1 MYWSPEKIRNKN
13 CVKHPAEQLFQCW
26 DSGNPY
32 SALPQLSKYWTSAS
46 STLPNFW
53 EAPKNLFWI
62 CGSKAYSKLPSNWKG
77 SCTLG
82 AIQPNFFL
90 LSEDTGNHLGIPLYD
105 ELSRAKR
112 HAIGGTQKW
121 KNEEWLPERI
131 LETYGPATW
140 AQDGSWGYRTPIYML
155 NQIIRLQALIEIITN
170 ETALAIDLLNTQ
182 QKQTRAA
189 VYQNRLALDYLL
201 AEEGGVCEKFNTS
214 DCCLH
219 IDDNGEAI
227 TKITQN
233 IRKLAHVPVQ
243 IWQSITTLDW
253 WKNLFERQWWKKALL
268 IVGFSLAGLTFLPC
282 LIPCFI
288 KLITSVVQAMPLIQD
303 LQKQQLQ
310 QAPSAT
316 TKIMQLTSP
325 KQGRKNRQVAR
336 KLLSNFQ
343 APDPIPEEL
352 STFV

>member
-1 MYWSPEKIRNKN
+1 MLGLRQPLQRLTTALQILDFCLQHFTELLGSSKRSFLDLWIEG
-13 CVKHPAEQLFQCW
+13 LFQITIKLERQLHFG
-26 DSGNPY
+26 SHTTQL
-32 SALPQLSKYWTSAS
+32 LPPLRRHWH
-46 STLPNFW
+46 
-53 EAPKNLFWI
+53 
-62 CGSKAYSKLPSNWKG
+62 
-77 SCTLG
+77 
-82 AIQPNFFL
+82 
-90 LSEDTGNHLGIPLYD
+90 NHLGIPLYD
-105 ELSRAKR
+105 ELSRPKR
-112 HAIGGTQKW
+112 HVIGGTQRW
-121 KNEEWLPERI
+121 KNEEWPPERI

-140 AQDGSWGYRTPIYML
+140 AQDGSWGYQTPIYML
-155 NQIIRLQALIEIITN
+155 NCIIRLQALIEVIAN

-201 AEEGGVCEKFNTS
+201 ADEGGVYGKFNTS

-219 IDDNGEAI
+219 IDDHGEAI

-243 IWQSITTLDW
+243 TWQSMTTPDW
-253 WKNLFERQWWKKALL
+253 WKSLFSGQWWKKAL
-268 IVGFSLAGLTFLPC
+268 IIIGFLLAGLIFLPC

-310 QAPSAT
+310 QAPST
-316 TKIMQLTSP
+316 TPKVMQLTCP
-325 KQGRKNRQVAR
+325 KQGRKNGQVAR
-336 KLLSNFQ
+336 KLLINFQ
-343 APDPIPEEL
+343 TPDPIPEEL